1 MGGRRS
7 SERKGVDEFFM
18 STATLEAAIDTIRSE
33 MDTLYNGTNR
43 LDDPKL
49 LDLSVKLD
57 QLVIEAMKDK
67 I

>member
-1 MGGRRS
+1 
-7 SERKGVDEFFM
+7 M
-18 STATLEAAIDTIRSE
+18 SAATLEAAIDSLRSE

-57 QLVIEAMKDK
+57 KLVIEAMKDK
-67 I
+67 N